1 MTTNLYANEPGAI
14 NEGMSDI
21 MGNLVEMA
29 LDGDEGAWIM
39 GEKAKAG
46 GMRSMSD
53 PPVHYQPGYR
63 WDVYYTPDAPEVSS
77 MNDRGGV
84 HGNSSMLNIVSYKL
98 GKAGM
103 PVEDQVYYWMNV
115 ALAMVPTSDFTQMAQ
130 LLPWVLNQSGYS
142 QYADALNQAIDEARY
157 TKLEQPAEL
166 PEGAGGVTFAFP
178 DNKAAAQGNV
188 RVMFYDGPSIDKGST
203 DIWSWPVAQSDVVKE
218 TLPAGDYYAVTLIGE
233 EPTSATC
240 KIYNGD
246 GWVDF
251 DIANEAIRDKGAP
264 IHVEAGKTV
273 ELSASGLA

>member
-1 MTTNLYANEPGAI
+1 MAAFWTRRTGALAAALALCCLAEGAAYGLFGRPARPSASYERLSVAEAWVRIRTTPSLLVVDVRTPEEYAEGHIPGAI
-14 NEGMSDI
+14 NI
-21 MGNLVEMA
+21 P
-29 LDGDEGAWIM
+29 LDTLGD
-39 GEKAKAG
+39 
-46 GMRSMSD
+46 
-53 PPVHYQPGYR
+53 
-63 WDVYYTPDAPEVSS
+63 
-77 MNDRGGV
+77 
-84 HGNSSMLNIVSYKL
+84 
-98 GKAGM
+98 
-103 PVEDQVYYWMNV
+103 
-115 ALAMVPTSDFTQMAQ
+115 
-130 LLPWVLNQSGYS
+130 
-142 QYADALNQAIDEARY
+142 
-157 TKLEQPAEL
+157 EQPAEL
-166 PEGAGGVTFAFP
+166 PEGAGGVTFTFP

-233 EPTSATC
+233 EPTTATC